1 MVNPMQASIS
11 VPFNHHGNHEKHS
24 VSCSYDTDEDT
35 RVPPNCRFEIDDFEQ
50 PWSYSQPFD
59 FIHGRELEGAIRDHD
74 TLFQQAFQF
83 LNPNGWLEMSTIE
96 VNTYSDD
103 NTHLKAT
110 NLLESVAQLHAGSK
124 MFGKDMT
131 SVVTWK
137 EKMETAGF
145 INVKEEIIKVMAPK
159 SFTTIPY

>member
-1 MVNPMQASIS
+1 
-11 VPFNHHGNHEKHS
+11 
-24 VSCSYDTDEDT
+24 
-35 RVPPNCRFEIDDFEQ
+35 
-50 PWSYSQPFD
+50 
-59 FIHGRELEGAIRDHD
+59 
-74 TLFQQAFQF
+74 
-83 LNPNGWLEMSTIE
+83 MSTIE

-110 NLLESVAQLHAGSK
+110 NLLEIVAHLHAGSK

-145 INVKEEIIKVMAPK
+145 INVKEDIIKVMAPK
-159 SFTTIPY
+159 SFTIIPC